1 MIPLLKEN
9 ALPDVTPTKNG
20 VVPKKIGVSIYP
32 TKSKSKQKRFSLFV
46 LLLKKKKDM
55 NIGQY
60 GEVGQLSKKH

>member
-20 VVPKKIGVSIYP
+20 VVPQKIGVSIYP
-32 TKSKSKQKRFSLFV
+32 TKSKSKQKRFSLFF